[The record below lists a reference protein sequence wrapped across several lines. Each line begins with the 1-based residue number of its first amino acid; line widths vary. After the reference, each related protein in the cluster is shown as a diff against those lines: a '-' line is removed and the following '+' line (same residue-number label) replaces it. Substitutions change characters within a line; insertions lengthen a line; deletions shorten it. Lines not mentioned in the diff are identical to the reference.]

1 MTTFYSL
8 PGSRGDPGPPGP
20 PPLIEPGMKDIKGE
34 KGDEGPMGLKG
45 YLGLKGEARPD
56 SELAACPPG
65 PDTSEGAAGAPL
77 CPHPRSAALPTPEVC
92 LRGWGGSWRL
102 GSRAGSPES
111 HGPLPAGLPGMPGIP
126 GLSGIPGLPGR
137 PGHIKGVKG
146 DTGIP
151 GVPGSPGFPGVPGS
165 PGIMGFQGFT
175 GSRVSGRLL
184 GAPLP
189 MACWPE
195 HCGPQRGADR
205 SSKGQQAKLTS
216 HLGAECLWESL
227 CASLCLPSQM
237 WGDNGTRL
245 TELL

>member
-1 MTTFYSL
+1 MYSFSYL
-8 PGSRGDPGPPGP
+8 
-20 PPLIEPGMKDIKGE
+20 EPVCCSMSSSNCCFL
-34 KGDEGPMGLKG
+34 EGPMGLKG

-56 SELAACPPG
+56 SELEAWGPCPPG
-65 PDTSEGAAGAPL
+65 PNPSEGTAGAPL

-92 LRGWGGSWRL
+92 PRGWGGSRRL

-111 HGPLPAGLPGMPGIP
+111 HTRLPAGLPGMPGIP

-137 PGHIKGVKG
+137 PGQIKGVKG

-175 GSRVSGRLL
+175 GSRVSGCLL

-189 MACWPE
+189 RPA
-195 HCGPQRGADR
+195 GPSTR
-205 SSKGQQAKLTS
+205 STARDLKI
-216 HLGAECLWESL
+216 
-227 CASLCLPSQM
+227 PSS
-237 WGDNGTRL
+237 
-245 TELL
+245 